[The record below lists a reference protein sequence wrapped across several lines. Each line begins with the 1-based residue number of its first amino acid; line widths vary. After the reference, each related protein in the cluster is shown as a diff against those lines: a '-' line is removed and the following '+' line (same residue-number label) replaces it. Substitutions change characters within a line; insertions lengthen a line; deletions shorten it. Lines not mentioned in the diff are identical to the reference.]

1 MAYLS
6 CVVSGD
12 VAFPRRLFKCQWEET
27 FEKILVRLK
36 ADRETRST
44 VLKTEISATDIFH
57 PAHIVDLDTP
67 VHVCQQF
74 SCYNVRFTISN
85 QDDNCSRTSVRGDA
99 LPTNSED
106 IVVQA
111 FSFQALSFLRKGN
124 NFAMI
129 SVCTM
134 IS

>member
-12 VAFPRRLFKCQWEET
+12 VAFPRQIFKCEWEET

-36 ADRETRST
+36 ADRESRST

-57 PAHIVDLDTP
+57 PAHIVDLDMYASNFPVTMSVLLSAIRMTTVRELVCGGTP
-67 VHVCQQF
+67 C
-74 SCYNVRFTISN
+74 R
-85 QDDNCSRTSVRGDA
+85 
-99 LPTNSED
+99 P
-106 IVVQA
+106 IVKILLFQA

>member
-6 CVVSGD
+6 CVVCAGGD
-12 VAFPRRLFKCQWEET
+12 VAFPRRIFKCQWEKT
-27 FEKILVRLK
+27 FENILVRLK
-36 ADRETRST
+36 ADESRST

-85 QDDNCSRTSVRGDA
+85 QDDTCSRISVR
-99 LPTNSED
+99 E
-106 IVVQA
+106 
-111 FSFQALSFLRKGN
+111 LSPKRLRHT
-124 NFAMI
+124 
-129 SVCTM
+129 SLCTEETRK
-134 IS
+134 